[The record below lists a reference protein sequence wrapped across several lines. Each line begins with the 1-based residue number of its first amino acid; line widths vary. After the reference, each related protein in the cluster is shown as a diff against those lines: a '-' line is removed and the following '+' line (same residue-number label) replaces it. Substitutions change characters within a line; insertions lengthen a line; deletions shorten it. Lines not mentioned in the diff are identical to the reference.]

1 MFKFGNLAAMMG
13 NLQKLPQ
20 AITEMTA
27 RLQEERFE
35 VEIDQGIVV
44 AQFNGIGEMVSIDFD
59 GQAHESGVLQEAVK
73 AAASEGHMIGKQR
86 YAAAMQEVAA
96 GLKLDGLPGLDGALA
111 SLTGGQ

>member
-27 RLQEERFE
+27 RLQDERFE

-44 AQFNGIGEMVSIDFD
+44 AQFNGMGEMLSIDFD
-59 GQAHESGVLQEAVK
+59 SQAHASADLQEAVK
-73 AAASEGHMIGKQR
+73 AAANEGLLQGKQR
-86 YAAAMQEVAA
+86 YAAAMQAVATD
-96 GLKLDGLPGLDGALA
+96 LKLDGLPGLDGALA
-111 SLTGGQ
+111 SITGGQ